1 MTLNELGSKLNEMYT
16 NAPKGDSVAMIHLFG
31 IKYANLIKEGNYS
44 KKDIITQSGISTSY
58 LTELS
63 KGIKLSNYVIIKK

>member
-1 MTLNELGSKLNEMYT
+1 MTLNDLGAKLNEMYC

-31 IKYANLIKEGNYS
+31 IKYSKEIMQSNYS

-58 LTELS
+58 LTELT
-63 KGIKLSNYVIIKK
+63 KGVKLAYYVIPKN